1 MGLLSSFMA
10 TQYGV
15 VIQGD
20 YKGCKVGGT
29 SNNIAI
35 VKTFGKNIL
44 YRKEDIA
51 SYEVKS
57 KDGFGTSNVAI
68 NFKDGKRSLIQFT
81 PQGMNIFD
89 SMMF

>member
-1 MGLLSSFMA
+1 MGLLNAFA
-10 TQYGV
+10 VKYGV

-20 YKGCKVGGT
+20 YKGCSVGGT
-29 SNNIAI
+29 SDNIAI
-35 VKTFGKNIL
+35 LKTFGKNIL
-44 YRKEDIA
+44 YRKEDID

-57 KDGFGTSNVAI
+57 KDGFGTANIAI

-81 PQGMNIFD
+81 PQGMNKFD